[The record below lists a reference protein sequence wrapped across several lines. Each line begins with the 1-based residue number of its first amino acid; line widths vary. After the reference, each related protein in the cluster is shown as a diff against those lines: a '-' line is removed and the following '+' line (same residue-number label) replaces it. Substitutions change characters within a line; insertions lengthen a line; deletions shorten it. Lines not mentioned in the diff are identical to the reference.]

1 MLGLPPSTEI
11 KKQLPKTQL
20 AAKKRLKSEDRR
32 LLDDNVSR
40 LDLVNQISSKTI
52 PALAA
57 GETVKSIFVLKA
69 SLKRKNY
76 DPKASQLI
84 LKQIPQKLILVLSFE
99 GESRLAVLHEK
110 PLVSD
115 WRSDSAWQNEASL
128 EIRGADLDAVWI
140 SLKSQVSGIVLDDDA
155 VCVSFQKRQPTDTKF
170 SYELGGDITPS
181 YSEMETAISCN
192 DLSCYYNKDCYCKAS
207 DVKIDCD
214 AWCET
219 YRRK

>member
-155 VCVSFQKRQPTDTKF
+155 DVTEVAFTERLHVHEKEERIRKQIAQLEKACRAEIQP
-170 SYELGGDITPS
+170 
-181 YSEMETAISCN
+181 
-192 DLSCYYNKDCYCKAS
+192 
-207 DVKIDCD
+207 
-214 AWCET
+214 
-219 YRRK
+219 RRKFAIHTEILNLKKKLN